1 TLTQCGSL
9 LTHLPMESSRF
20 SQVVSFVFIFANNI
34 LMAKKTQ
41 LRSQVVLSLLQCC
54 LHLPMDILFLQ
65 HSNICK
71 LVSLLI
77 KHHTATLCKH
87 VPIVETI
94 LKLLLQSVITQ
105 AKEKQQTE
113 ENLIEAARDI
123 TKLSAHLIEQCKEDF
138 RSTIVYVLIDYVHL
152 LSKGVF
158 MSPALKKTLNGVAFE
173 LFRISGERVEQYSG
187 QISVAERELL
197 KQLHQQFKQ
206 YHMFKGAV

>member
-1 TLTQCGSL
+1 VITQCGSL
-9 LTHLPMESSRF
+9 LTHLPIEYSRYNE
-20 SQVVSFVFIFANNI
+20 VVSFVLSFANDVLI
-34 LMAKKTQ
+34 TKKSQ
-41 LRSQVVLSLLQCC
+41 LRSQVALSLLQCC
-54 LHLPMDILFLQ
+54 LHLPMNILFLQ

-77 KHHTATLCKH
+77 KYHTITLCKH
-87 VPIVETI
+87 VPTVETI
-94 LKLLLQSVITQ
+94 IKLLLQSIVIQ
-105 AKEKQQTE
+105 AKENQQKQ

-158 MSPALKKTLNGVAFE
+158 LSPALKKTLNGVAFE

-187 QISVAERELL
+187 QISIAERELL

-206 YHMFKGAV
+206 YHMFKGII